1 MSNTR
6 SCKNLRR
13 VFLTLVTVVACWL
26 PAFGAEPSAIPVV
39 SRLAGSA
46 TITSSSGTSHELRSV
61 EPLQPGSTLTT
72 ALDSIVSV
80 HVEQVGQVQLGPQ
93 TKTSVSF
100 RDGWLSFQMSGG
112 ALCVDS
118 QSQNVSV
125 NAGSFRLAVSSPSTI
140 YDVLVDGEATT
151 IAVFRGGIVVGGPH
165 MSTKTIYAGGAATGL
180 RNGALSDVAI
190 GSVVQDFAKLK
201 CPEASIISEVIPP
214 TASPAA
220 SGGGHSGTIIATL
233 LGLAAIAAAVG
244 HGGGSGNAPANTPRG
259 PITLSATSLNLR
271 VGGSNGA
278 ITVSESGYSGAFTVA
293 ASGCGGIATIAPSS
307 GTSFS
312 VSPVAAG
319 NCRISFTDDRGQ
331 IASLLAFVTTGTM
344 FISPQTMQLTGT
356 GNTSSFTVSDS
367 SPTTF
372 SATSSNLTVATVT
385 LVASTPNA
393 ATFNVTGVLSG
404 KAMITVADTLGG
416 GGVVSVG
423 VGQPPLVAQRHG
435 SAAPQPLP
443 MPGQARGTML
453 VNAQRLVFASTGIS
467 QALSVSE
474 KSYQGV
480 ILAISSDPSVAAVG
494 QVLGT
499 GDVRTIVVISRSPG
513 RAQIRITDDH
523 GNQIIVAVTVIPAGG
538 VPYRRKELRPSTFFI
553 TAETNLPR

>member
-1 MSNTR
+1 MSNTQ

-100 RDGWLSFQMSGG
+100 RDGWLTFQMSSG
-112 ALCVDS
+112 ALCIDS

-125 NAGSFRLAVSSPSTI
+125 NAGGFRLAVSSPSTI

-165 MSTKTIYAGGAATGL
+165 MSTKTIYAGGAASGV

-201 CPEASIISEVIPP
+201 CPDASVISEVIPP

-244 HGGGSGNAPANTPRG
+244 HGGGSGNVPANTPRG
-259 PITLSATSLNLR
+259 PVMLSATSLSLR

-344 FISPQTMQLTGT
+344 FISPQTMELTGT
-356 GNTSSFTVSDS
+356 GNTSSFTVSDG

-372 SATSSNLTVATVT
+372 TAISSNLTVATVT
-385 LVASTPNA
+385 LVARTPNA

-404 KAMITVADTLGG
+404 KAMITVTDTLGG
-416 GGVVSVG
+416 SGVVSVG
-423 VGQPPLVAQRHG
+423 VGQPPLAARHA
-435 SAAPQPLP
+435 SLAPQLHPLP
-443 MPGQARGTML
+443 AQARGTML
-453 VNAQRLVFASTGIS
+453 VNMQRLVFAHTGIS
-467 QALSVSE
+467 QVLSVSE
-474 KSYQGV
+474 KNYQGV

-494 QVLGT
+494 QALGA